1 MERGAI
7 YARVS
12 TAKSADLQDPSRQ
25 LRACQD
31 RLDELGV
38 TEVDVY
44 SERGSGADGS
54 REDFQALVEAI
65 QNGEYD
71 CICMSEIS
79 RLARRTSIAAT
90 FIDTCIEEQAIPIYL
105 TDDMIDVI
113 EPSDPMS
120 SFFAKQLALW
130 YEEERKQTI
139 RRVKD
144 GMKQAQRQG
153 KWTSKPPKGF
163 TTDDDGYL
171 IPDLEEFLQ
180 VQTALERVLDGDSK
194 YQVAKETGVSRRTLT
209 RILDDPERLQLYLD
223 GTTDDEQIQEAV
235 TETDIDAVELPT
247 GFEQRVRDVVRE
259 ELQAQ
264 QHHETGE

>member
-12 TAKSADLQDPSRQ
+12 TSKSADLQDPGRQ

-31 RLDELGV
+31 RLKELGV
-38 TEVDVY
+38 ADVDVY
-44 SERGSGADGS
+44 SERGSGADDS

-71 CICMSEIS
+71 CICMSEVS

-90 FIDTCIEEQAIPIYL
+90 FIDTCIEDQGIPIYL

-113 EPSDPMS
+113 KPSDPMS

-130 YEEERKQTI
+130 YEEERKQAI
-139 RRVKD
+139 RRIKD
-144 GMKQAQRQG
+144 GMKQAQRKG

-163 TTDDDGYL
+163 TTDTDGYL
-171 IPDLEEFLQ
+171 IPDIEEFLQ
-180 VQTALERVLDGDSK
+180 VQTALERVLEGDSK
-194 YQVAKETGVSRRTLT
+194 YQVANETGVSRRTLT

-223 GTTDDEQIQEAV
+223 GTSSDEQLQEV
-235 TETDIDAVELPT
+235 VDDTEIEPIDLPPGVERQVR
-247 GFEQRVRDVVRE
+247 EVVRD
-259 ELQAQ
+259 ELTGQ
-264 QHHETGE
+264 QTPEQ

>member
-12 TAKSADLQDPSRQ
+12 TAKSANLQDPGRQ

-38 TEVDVY
+38 TDVDVY
-44 SERGSGADGS
+44 SERGSGANDS

-90 FIDTCIEEQAIPIYL
+90 FIDTCIEDEGIPIYL

-194 YQVAKETGVSRRTLT
+194 YQVANETGVSRRTLT

-223 GTTDDEQIQEAV
+223 GETDDEQIQGAV
-235 TETDIDAVELPT
+235 AEIDIDSVELPT

-259 ELQAQ
+259 ELHARE
-264 QHHETGE
+264 HDTKE